1 MQNRLII
8 EGHSKH
14 NRRQRRKLAGVIVSA
29 RSLSVACATGF
40 WLHNRANKQQKI
52 NRASSV
58 SNLCSVSTVRQEL
71 YTGDIVVGKGGRGK
85 IRQDGTVIIII
96 IISNY

>member
-14 NRRQRRKLAGVIVSA
+14 NRRQRRKLAVVIMLA

-40 WLHNRANKQQKI
+40 WLHNRANKQRKI

-58 SNLCSVSTVRQEL
+58 SNLCSVSTMRQEL
-71 YTGDIVVGKGGRGK
+71 YTEGHCCREGEGEKYDR
-85 IRQDGTVIIII
+85 TVQ
-96 IISNY
+96 